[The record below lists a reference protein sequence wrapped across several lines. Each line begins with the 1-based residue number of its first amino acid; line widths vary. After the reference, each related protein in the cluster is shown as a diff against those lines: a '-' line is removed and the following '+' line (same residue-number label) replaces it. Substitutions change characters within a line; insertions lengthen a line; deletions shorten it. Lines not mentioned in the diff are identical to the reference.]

1 MLTKFRAC
9 MQETQCWI
17 VKLSTAKLIA
27 FALMST
33 YLAVLPLLLYA
44 PFAPP
49 GQTLGGPDLG
59 KHDFLKMVLMG
70 CIAAPLIETVI
81 IQWGC
86 LRLLKKLHCKT
97 GLAICISAL
106 IFGLGHS
113 YSVPYVFLGI
123 LVGAILAT
131 VFVIEDARKGH
142 PFIATLAVHVL
153 RNGITAVLTLA
164 VL

>member
-1 MLTKFRAC
+1 MLTKFGVC
-9 MQETQCWI
+9 MEEIKRWI
-17 VKLSTAKLIA
+17 FKLSTAKLIA

-49 GQTLGGPDLG
+49 GQAVVGPDLG
-59 KHDFLKMVLMG
+59 KHDVLKMILMG

-86 LRLLKKLHCKT
+86 IRLLKKLHCKT

-113 YSVPYVFLGI
+113 YSASYVFLGV

-131 VFVIEDARKGH
+131 VFVIEDARKGR
-142 PFIATLAVHVL
+142 PFLATLAVHVL
-153 RNGITAVLTLA
+153 RNGITAILTLA